1 MQMIRRF
8 INLNKRLCSSL
19 ETLLPQESGKSIYPK
34 LVEDIKPG
42 DAIADIG
49 GGKKPARILL
59 GFGGKEDYRL
69 YDGFDIDMDELDQA
83 RDLYTN
89 VYQLDITKDVGAFRG
104 VYDKVICKSTL
115 EHVLDEDA
123 AMRGLASLLKD
134 GGELYIMVPYRYA
147 CFAVLNRL
155 LPNEFKKRLLHYLFP
170 NKIGDGFPAY
180 YLNCTASS
188 MRESAEKAGLQFD
201 GLNKFYFS
209 TYFTFFFP
217 FYLVWRLITGVQYLV
232 DRDYCERFEILFR
245 KDPIAA
251 SGSVQGLA

>member
-1 MQMIRRF
+1 MKMIRWF
-8 INLNKRLCSSL
+8 IDLNKRLSSSL
-19 ETLLPQESGKSIYPK
+19 DSLLPQESGKSVYQDLLDSIR
-34 LVEDIKPG
+34 PG

-69 YDGFDIDMDELDQA
+69 YDGFDIDMEELDQA

-89 VYQLDITKDVGAFRG
+89 VYQLDITKDVGRFMG

-115 EHVLDEDA
+115 EHVLDEEA

-147 CFAVLNRL
+147 CFAMLNRV
-155 LPNEFKKRLLHYLFP
+155 LPNDLKKRILHYLFP
-170 NKIGDGFPAY
+170 NKVGDGFPAY
-180 YLNCTASS
+180 YLNCTASK
-188 MRESAEKAGLQFD
+188 MRESAEKAGLSFD
-201 GLNKFYFS
+201 GINKFYYS

-217 FYLVWRLITGVQYLV
+217 FYLVWRAITGIQYLF
-232 DRDYCERFEILFR
+232 DRDYCERFEILF
-245 KDPIAA
+245 KKESAA
-251 SGSVQGLA
+251 SEVMIANA